1 MKQILKKMIP
11 EYYLYLKNILP
22 MYLYDAKRFY
32 KYSSFNSNKND
43 EVNIMADIIRLSH
56 SLEKG
61 LTMPAFRPG
70 FGVKVLKNL
79 VEKILEYNNIYDKSN
94 HQILHAVGVIYDY
107 EQVHAEID
115 FNIDEK
121 AIKVISR
128 LKSEFKEA
136 KPVQQKKITKEEFFS
151 NVNSNFEKFSKSR
164 ASIRDYS
171 NEPLDINDLIE
182 AIKISQ
188 SAPSACN
195 RQSSRVY
202 IYTDKERI
210 KKILEIQG
218 GNRGFGHLSDKL
230 IIITSS
236 LGVWAG
242 LHERYQSYIDGGIFA
257 MNILYALHFKKIVG
271 CILNCSISP
280 KKDKMLR
287 DICQIDKSE
296 NFIAMVSCGNPQEEI
311 KIAVSK
317 RFKTSE
323 ILKIVD

>member
-1 MKQILKKMIP
+1 MKQIFKKIIP
-11 EYYLYLKNILP
+11 EYYLYLKNIMP

-32 KYSSFNSNKND
+32 KHSSFAKGKKD

-56 SLEKG
+56 SIEKG

-79 VEKILEYNNIYDKSN
+79 VIKILEYKALYGKKN
-94 HQILHAVGVIYDY
+94 HQLLHAVGVIYDY
-107 EQVHAEID
+107 QKVHIEIGFD
-115 FNIDEK
+115 IDK
-121 AIKVISR
+121 KVLEIISI
-128 LKSEFKEA
+128 LSNEFKGTG
-136 KPVQQKKITKEEFFS
+136 PVQQKKITKQEYFS
-151 NVNSNFEKFSKSR
+151 NTNSDFKKFSKSR

-171 NEPLDINDLIE
+171 NQSIEINELNEVIE
-182 AIKISQ
+182 IAQ

-202 IYTDKERI
+202 IYTNKDKI
-210 KKILEIQG
+210 NKILEVQG

-242 LHERYQSYIDGGIFA
+242 LHERYQSYVDGGIFA
-257 MNILYALHFKKIVG
+257 MNILYALHYKKIVG
-271 CILNCSISP
+271 CILNCSVSP
-280 KKDKMLR
+280 KKDLLLR
-287 DICQIDKSE
+287 DICKIDKSE
-296 NFIAMVSCGNPQEEI
+296 NFIAMVSCGYPQEEI

-317 RFKTSE
+317 RFNTNE
-323 ILKIVD
+323 ILKIID